1 MPLTNRTLGAYLVV
15 AFSAMAIACGSSG
28 PLAPTTVT
36 GPVPVQ
42 PANGTQVAFASQPIM
57 LVAQNAKVSS
67 GTPSYT
73 FEVATDSAFA
83 NKVQVK
89 SGVAEGSNGTTSAQ
103 LDSSLAANQS
113 YYWHVRIQNGT
124 VTSAFSGAN
133 QFTVG
138 SSISIN
144 PPTPVSPVNGASTAG
159 WPTFT
164 VTNATRA
171 VAAAIVYRFEISTSS
186 SFSPILVTG
195 TVTETPG
202 QTSYTPPLGQAPPSQ
217 TLFWRATAIDQADA
231 VSSQPSTPQ
240 SFTPA
245 NTPQSDLAAQLGI
258 ALWPGALP
266 PGTYGHAVLGDNW
279 NVQTVSTNGVAY
291 LSPTADELRIFDL
304 LDRGFD
310 PDGAINWL
318 KANGYSTQGAWYPS
332 IGVIGFPLSYMAY
345 ISGRWDLVTPSSR
358 G

>member
-1 MPLTNRTLGAYLVV
+1 MPLTIRAFSGYLAV
-15 AFSAMAIACGSSG
+15 AFGAMAIACGSSG

-36 GPVPVQ
+36 GPVPVV
-42 PANGTQVAFASQPIM
+42 PANGSQVAFASQPIT
-57 LVAQNAKVSS
+57 LVAQNATVSS
-67 GTPSYT
+67 GTPTYT
-73 FEVATDSAFA
+73 FEVSTDSGFA

-89 SGVAEGSNGTTSAQ
+89 SGVAQGSNGTTSVQ
-103 LDSSLAANQS
+103 LDSSLSANQS

-133 QFTVG
+133 QFAVG

-144 PPTPVSPVNGASTAG
+144 PPTAVSPVNGASTAG

-171 VAAAIVYRFEISTSS
+171 VAAAIVYRFEISASS
-186 SFSPILVTG
+186 SFSPILLTG
-195 TVTETPG
+195 TVSETPG
-202 QTSYTPPLGQAPPSQ
+202 QTSYTPLGQPPPSQ
-217 TLFWRATAIDQADA
+217 ALFWRATAIDQADA

-240 SFTPA
+240 SFTPV

-258 ALWPGALP
+258 PLWPGVPP
-266 PGTYGHAVLGDNW
+266 PGTNGHAVLGDNW
-279 NVQTVSTNGVAY
+279 NVQTVSTNGMAY

-318 KANGYSTQGAWYPS
+318 KANGYSTQAAWYPS

-345 ISGRWDLVTPSSR
+345 IGGRWDLVTPSSR